1 MSQETET
8 TKGPDS
14 GIDPSAADPLAP
26 TNPITPPAGLKNPEG
41 SPVTPVGF
49 ARRTSGKKVN
59 HGPAWRKP
67 RFLISGSIVALM
79 LLMAAFPQL
88 FAGFGADPSANCDI
102 MNTNQAPSAGHIFG
116 MDIQGCDYY
125 TNVVFGARASIL
137 VGIVVTAISFAI
149 SAFLGALAGYFG
161 GWVDTIIS
169 RACDMAFGLPFILA
183 AIVVLQLFS
192 ERTVWTVIFA
202 LALFSWP
209 GGVRFMRSS
218 VLEVRNREYVQA
230 SRLLGASHGRII
242 KTHIVPNSL
251 TPLLVL
257 QTLGIGGV
265 ISAEAGLTFIGIGLT
280 PPSVSWGL
288 QLAAARDYISAAPHL
303 LIFPAIFLT
312 ITVLGFVLF
321 GEALRDEFDPKG
333 K

>member
-1 MSQETET
+1 MSQNIETNQ
-8 TKGPDS
+8 GAQPVV
-14 GIDPSAADPLAP
+14 DPLAP
-26 TNPITPPAGLKNPEG
+26 TNPITTPVGIGVPA
-41 SPVTPVGF
+41 PVVGF
-49 ARRTSGKKVN
+49 ARRKSAKKVN
-59 HGPAWRKP
+59 RGPVWLKP
-67 RFLISGSIVALM
+67 RFLISGSIVAVM

-88 FAGFGADPSANCDI
+88 FAGFGSDPSAHCDI
-102 MNTNQAPSAGHIFG
+102 LKTNQAPSKEHLFG
-116 MDIQGCDYY
+116 VDIQGCDYY
-125 TNVVFGARASIL
+125 TNVIYGARASIL
-137 VGIVVTAISFAI
+137 VGIVVTAISFVI
-149 SAFLGALAGYFG
+149 SAILGSLAGYFG

-192 ERTVWTVIFA
+192 QRTVWTVIFA

-218 VLEVRNREYVQA
+218 VMEVRNREYVQA
-230 SRLLGASHGRII
+230 SRLLGASNGRII
-242 KTHIVPNSL
+242 AKHIIPNSL

-288 QLAAARDYISAAPHL
+288 QLAAAREYISAAPHL

-321 GEALRDEFDPKG
+321 GEAMRDEFDPKG

>member
-1 MSQETET
+1 MSQSTQ
-8 TKGPDS
+8 
-14 GIDPSAADPLAP
+14 ADANLVDA
-26 TNPITPPAGLKNPEG
+26 G
-41 SPVTPVGF
+41 SPVAVG
-49 ARRTSGKKVN
+49 RPKVKTS
-59 HGPAWRKP
+59 HGPVWLKP
-67 RFLISGSIVALM
+67 RFIISGSIVLLM

-88 FAGFGADPSANCDI
+88 FAGFGSDPNAGCDVLL
-102 MNTNQAPSAGHIFG
+102 TNQPPSRDHIFG

-125 TNVVFGARASIL
+125 TNVVYGARASIL
-137 VGIVVTAISFAI
+137 VGIVVTGISFVVSAI
-149 SAFLGALAGYFG
+149 LGAMAGYFG

-169 RACDMAFGLPFILA
+169 RVCDMAFGLPFILA

-192 ERTVWTVIFA
+192 QRSVWTVIFA

-230 SRLLGASHGRII
+230 SKLLGAGKSRII
-242 KTHIVPNSL
+242 RRHIVPNSL

-288 QLAAARDYISAAPHL
+288 QLAAARDYIAAAPHL
-303 LIFPAIFLT
+303 LLFPAIFLT
-312 ITVLGFVLF
+312 VTVLGFVLF
-321 GEALRDEFDPKG
+321 GEAVRDEFDPKG

>member
-1 MSQETET
+1 MSQT
-8 TKGPDS
+8 
-14 GIDPSAADPLAP
+14 
-26 TNPITPPAGLKNPEG
+26 
-41 SPVTPVGF
+41 TPVETDI
-49 ARRTSGKKVN
+49 AASGAPVSI
-59 HGPAWRKP
+59 GRPAPRATPRPVWLKP
-67 RFLISGSIVALM
+67 RFIISGVIVFLM
-79 LLMAAFPQL
+79 LSMAAVPQL
-88 FAGFGADPSANCDI
+88 FAGLGSDPNAGCDVLL
-102 MNTNQAPSAGHIFG
+102 TNQPPSRDHIFG

-125 TNVVFGARASIL
+125 TSVIYGARASIL
-137 VGIVVTAISFAI
+137 VGITVTGISFVV
-149 SAFLGALAGYFG
+149 SALLGSLAGYFG

-169 RACDMAFGLPFILA
+169 RICDMAFGLPFILA

-192 ERTVWTVIFA
+192 QRTVWTVIFA

-218 VLEVRNREYVQA
+218 VMEVRNREYVQA
-230 SRLLGASHGRII
+230 SRLLGAGKSRII
-242 KTHIVPNSL
+242 RTHIIPNSL

-288 QLAAARDYISAAPHL
+288 QLAAARDYIAAAPHL
-303 LIFPAIFLT
+303 LLFPAIFLT
-312 ITVLGFVLF
+312 VTVLGFVLF

>member
-1 MSQETET
+1 MSHNIETNQHSKNVDGLE
-8 TKGPDS
+8 
-14 GIDPSAADPLAP
+14 P
-26 TNPITPPAGLKNPEG
+26 TNPITVPSGLG
-41 SPVTPVGF
+41 DGVAPV
-49 ARRTSGKKVN
+49 ALLRRTSGKKIN
-59 HGPAWRKP
+59 RGPIWLKP
-67 RFLISGSIVALM
+67 RFLISGSIVVIM

-88 FAGFGADPSANCDI
+88 FAGFGSDPTANCDI
-102 MNTNQAPSAGHIFG
+102 MKTNQGPSAEHIFG
-116 MDIQGCDYY
+116 IDIQGCDYY
-125 TNVVFGARASIL
+125 TNVIYGARASIM
-137 VGIVVTAISFAI
+137 VGILVTAISFVLSAI
-149 SAFLGALAGYFG
+149 LGSLAGYFG
-161 GWVDTIIS
+161 GWVDTVIS

-218 VLEVRNREYVQA
+218 VMEVRNREYVQA
-230 SRLLGASHGRII
+230 SRLLGASNSRII
-242 KTHIVPNSL
+242 RKHIIPNSL

-303 LIFPAIFLT
+303 LIFPATFLT

-321 GEALRDEFDPKG
+321 GEAMRDEFDPKG

>member
-1 MSQETET
+1 MSQSTQ
-8 TKGPDS
+8 
-14 GIDPSAADPLAP
+14 AD
-26 TNPITPPAGLKNPEG
+26 TNLVEAG
-41 SPVTPVGF
+41 SPVAIGRPKSKTSRGPV
-49 ARRTSGKKVN
+49 
-59 HGPAWRKP
+59 WMKP
-67 RFLISGSIVALM
+67 RFVISGSIVLLM
-79 LLMAAFPQL
+79 LLMAAVPQL
-88 FAGFGADPSANCDI
+88 FAGFGSDPNAGCDVLL
-102 MNTNQAPSAGHIFG
+102 TNQPPSRDHIFG

-125 TNVVFGARASIL
+125 TNVVYGARASIL
-137 VGIVVTAISFAI
+137 VGIVVTGISFAV
-149 SAFLGALAGYFG
+149 SAILGALAGYFG

-169 RACDMAFGLPFILA
+169 RVCDMAFGLPFILA

-192 ERTVWTVIFA
+192 QRSVWTVIFA

-230 SRLLGASHGRII
+230 SKLLGAGKTRII
-242 KTHIVPNSL
+242 RQHIVPNSL

-288 QLAAARDYISAAPHL
+288 QLAAARDYIAAAPHL
-303 LIFPAIFLT
+303 LLFPAIFLT
-312 ITVLGFVLF
+312 VTVLGFVLF
-321 GEALRDEFDPKG
+321 GEAVRDEFDPKG

>member
-1 MSQETET
+1 MSQSTQAD
-8 TKGPDS
+8 TKLV
-14 GIDPSAADPLAP
+14 AA
-26 TNPITPPAGLKNPEG
+26 G
-41 SPVTPVGF
+41 SPVPIGRPKVKTSRGPV
-49 ARRTSGKKVN
+49 
-59 HGPAWRKP
+59 WLKP
-67 RFLISGSIVALM
+67 RFIISGSIVLIM
-79 LLMAAFPQL
+79 LLMAAVPQL
-88 FAGFGADPSANCDI
+88 FAGFGSDPNAGCDVLL
-102 MNTNQAPSAGHIFG
+102 TNQPPSPGHIFG

-125 TNVVFGARASIL
+125 TNVIYGARASIL
-137 VGIVVTAISFAI
+137 VGIVVTGISFVVSAI
-149 SAFLGALAGYFG
+149 LGAMAGYFG

-169 RACDMAFGLPFILA
+169 RVCDMAFGLPFILA

-192 ERTVWTVIFA
+192 QRTVWTVIFA

-230 SRLLGASHGRII
+230 SKLLGAGKTRII
-242 KTHIVPNSL
+242 RQHIVPNSL

-288 QLAAARDYISAAPHL
+288 QLASARDYIAAAPHL
-303 LIFPAIFLT
+303 LLFPAIFLT
-312 ITVLGFVLF
+312 VTVLGFVLF
-321 GEALRDEFDPKG
+321 GEAVRDEFDPKG

>member
-1 MSQETET
+1 MNKPTSTDDDFIESASSVSTD
-8 TKGPDS
+8 PDK
-14 GIDPSAADPLAP
+14 
-26 TNPITPPAGLKNPEG
+26 T
-41 SPVTPVGF
+41 VV
-49 ARRTSGKKVN
+49 RRGRV
-59 HGPAWRKP
+59 WLQP
-67 RFLISGSIVALM
+67 RFLISGTIVFAM
-79 LLMAAFPQL
+79 LLMAALPQL
-88 FAGFGADPSANCDI
+88 FAGFGSDPNANCDVL
-102 MNTNQAPSAGHIFG
+102 MTNQPPSSDHIFG

-125 TNVVFGARASIL
+125 TNVIYGARASIL
-137 VGIVVTAISFAI
+137 VGIVVTGVSFII
-149 SAFLGALAGYFG
+149 SALLGSLAGYFG
-161 GWVDTIIS
+161 GWVDVIIS

-183 AIVVLQLFS
+183 AIVVLQLFNQ
-192 ERTVWTVIFA
+192 RTVWTVIFA

-218 VLEVRNREYVQA
+218 VMEVRNREYVQA
-230 SRLLGASHGRII
+230 SMLLGAGKFRII
-242 KTHIVPNSL
+242 RTHIIPNSL

-288 QLAAARDYISAAPHL
+288 QLAAARDYIAAAPHL

-312 ITVLGFVLF
+312 VTVLGFVLF

>member
-1 MSQETET
+1 MSQNTET
-8 TKGPDS
+8 NQATEPV
-14 GIDPSAADPLAP
+14 ADPLAP
-26 TNPITPPAGLKNPEG
+26 TNPITAPAGIGVPAPAAGL
-41 SPVTPVGF
+41 
-49 ARRTSGKKVN
+49 ARRRPATKRSR
-59 HGPAWRKP
+59 GPVWLKP
-67 RFLISGSIVALM
+67 RFLISGSIVAVM

-88 FAGFGADPSANCDI
+88 FAGFGSDPTANCDI
-102 MNTNQAPSAGHIFG
+102 LKTNQPPSAEHLFG
-116 MDIQGCDYY
+116 VDIQGCDYY
-125 TNVVFGARASIL
+125 TNVVYGARASIL
-137 VGIVVTAISFAI
+137 VGIVVTAISFVI
-149 SAFLGALAGYFG
+149 SAILGSLAGFFG

-192 ERTVWTVIFA
+192 QRTVWTVIFA

-218 VLEVRNREYVQA
+218 VMEVRNREYVQA
-230 SRLLGASHGRII
+230 SRLLGASNGRII
-242 KTHIVPNSL
+242 AKHIIPNSL

-288 QLAAARDYISAAPHL
+288 QLAAAREYISAAPHL
-303 LIFPAIFLT
+303 LVFPAIFLT
-312 ITVLGFVLF
+312 ITVLGFALF
-321 GEALRDEFDPKG
+321 GEAMRDEFDPKG

>member
-1 MSQETET
+1 M
-8 TKGPDS
+8 PR
-14 GIDPSAADPLAP
+14 
-26 TNPITPPAGLKNPEG
+26 TP
-41 SPVTPVGF
+41 
-49 ARRTSGKKVN
+49 GKKIN
-59 HGPAWRKP
+59 RGPVWLKP
-67 RFLISGSIVALM
+67 RFVISGSIVAIM

-88 FAGFGADPSANCDI
+88 FAGFGSDPTANCDI
-102 MNTNQAPSAGHIFG
+102 MKTNQAPSAEHIFG
-116 MDIQGCDYY
+116 IDIQGCDYY
-125 TNVVFGARASIL
+125 TNVIYGARASIM
-137 VGIVVTAISFAI
+137 VGIIVTAISFVI
-149 SAFLGALAGYFG
+149 SAILGSLAGYFG
-161 GWVDTIIS
+161 GWVDTLIS

-218 VLEVRNREYVQA
+218 VMEVRNREYVQA
-230 SRLLGASHGRII
+230 SKLLGASNTRII
-242 KTHIVPNSL
+242 RRHIIPNSL

-288 QLAAARDYISAAPHL
+288 QLAAAREYISAAPHL

-321 GEALRDEFDPKG
+321 GEAMRDEFDPKG

>member
-1 MSQETET
+1 MRQTTEPT
-8 TKGPDS
+8 ASAVAAGEPATFPPRRRKKTNRGP
-14 GIDPSAADPLAP
+14 IWL
-26 TNPITPPAGLKNPEG
+26 
-41 SPVTPVGF
+41 
-49 ARRTSGKKVN
+49 R
-59 HGPAWRKP
+59 P
-67 RFLISGSIVALM
+67 RFLISGTIVALM

-88 FAGFGADPSANCDI
+88 FAGFGSDPNANCNV
-102 MNTNQAPSAGHIFG
+102 METNQAPSSEHIFG
-116 MDIQGCDYY
+116 VDIQGCDYY
-125 TNVVFGARASIL
+125 TNVIYGARASIL
-137 VGIVVTAISFAI
+137 VGIVVTAISFVVAAI
-149 SAFLGALAGYFG
+149 LGALAGYFG
-161 GWVDTIIS
+161 GWVDVIIS

-202 LALFSWP
+202 LALFNWP

-218 VLEVRNREYVQA
+218 VMEVRNREYVQA
-230 SRLLGASHGRII
+230 SMLLGASKTRII
-242 KTHIVPNSL
+242 KSHIIPNSL

-257 QTLGIGGV
+257 QTLGVGGV

-303 LIFPAIFLT
+303 LVFPALFLT
-312 ITVLGFVLF
+312 LTVLGFVLF

>member
-1 MSQETET
+1 MSQNTET
-8 TKGPDS
+8 NQAPES
-14 GIDPSAADPLAP
+14 VADPLAP
-26 TNPITPPAGLKNPEG
+26 TNPITAPTGVGVPAPA
-41 SPVTPVGF
+41 SF
-49 ARRTSGKKVN
+49 ARRKPAGKTSR
-59 HGPAWRKP
+59 GPVWLKP
-67 RFLISGSIVALM
+67 RFLISGSIVAVM

-88 FAGFGADPSANCDI
+88 FAGFGSDPGAHCDILKTNQGPSAE
-102 MNTNQAPSAGHIFG
+102 HIFG
-116 MDIQGCDYY
+116 VDIQGCDYY
-125 TNVVFGARASIL
+125 TNVIYGARASIL
-137 VGIVVTAISFAI
+137 VGIVVTAISFVI
-149 SAFLGALAGYFG
+149 SAILGSLAGYFG

-192 ERTVWTVIFA
+192 QRTGWTVIFA

-218 VLEVRNREYVQA
+218 VMEVRNREYVQA
-230 SRLLGASHGRII
+230 SRLLGASNGRII
-242 KTHIVPNSL
+242 AKHIVPNSL

-288 QLAAARDYISAAPHL
+288 QLAAAREYISAAPHL
-303 LIFPAIFLT
+303 LVFPAIFLT

-321 GEALRDEFDPKG
+321 GEAMRDEFDPKG

>member
-1 MSQETET
+1 MSHNIETNQPRNEAET
-8 TKGPDS
+8 G
-14 GIDPSAADPLAP
+14 LEP
-26 TNPITPPAGLKNPEG
+26 TNPITVPSGLGDAVE
-41 SPVTPVGF
+41 SV
-49 ARRTSGKKVN
+49 ALMRRSSGIKIN
-59 HGPAWRKP
+59 RGPIWLKP
-67 RFLISGSIVALM
+67 RFVISGSIVAIM

-88 FAGFGADPSANCDI
+88 FAGFGSDPSANCDI
-102 MNTNQAPSAGHIFG
+102 MKTNQAPSAEHIFG
-116 MDIQGCDYY
+116 IDIQGCDYY
-125 TNVVFGARASIL
+125 TNVIYGARASIM
-137 VGIVVTAISFAI
+137 VGIIVTAISFVL
-149 SAFLGALAGYFG
+149 SAFLGSLAGYFG
-161 GWVDTIIS
+161 GWVDTLIS

-218 VLEVRNREYVQA
+218 VMEVRNREYVQA
-230 SRLLGASHGRII
+230 SKLLGASHGRII
-242 KTHIVPNSL
+242 RQHIIPNSL

-288 QLAAARDYISAAPHL
+288 QLAAAREYISAAPHL

-321 GEALRDEFDPKG
+321 GEAMRDEFDPKG

>member
-1 MSQETET
+1 MSQNTET
-8 TKGPDS
+8 TPGTAP
-14 GIDPSAADPLAP
+14 ATDPLAP
-26 TNPITPPAGLKNPEG
+26 TNPITVPSGIRPPAGPPAPAA
-41 SPVTPVGF
+41 SF
-49 ARRTSGKKVN
+49 RRKPAKKVN
-59 HGPAWRKP
+59 RGPVWLKP
-67 RFLISGSIVALM
+67 RFLVSGTIVALM

-88 FAGFGADPSANCDI
+88 FAGFGSDPTANCDI
-102 MNTNQAPSAGHIFG
+102 MNTNQAPSPEHIFG

-125 TNVVFGARASIL
+125 TNVIYGARASIL
-137 VGIVVTAISFAI
+137 VGIVVTAISFVI
-149 SAFLGALAGYFG
+149 SALLGSLAGYFG
-161 GWVDTIIS
+161 GWVDTLIS

-218 VLEVRNREYVQA
+218 VMEVRNREYVQA
-230 SRLLGASHGRII
+230 SRLLGAGNGRII
-242 KTHIVPNSL
+242 AKHIIPNSL

-288 QLAAARDYISAAPHL
+288 QLAAAREYISAAPHL

-321 GEALRDEFDPKG
+321 GEAMRDEFDPKG

>member
-1 MSQETET
+1 MSLSTQEET
-8 TKGPDS
+8 
-14 GIDPSAADPLAP
+14 PSVRA
-26 TNPITPPAGLKNPEG
+26 
-41 SPVTPVGF
+41 TPVAIGRKP
-49 ARRTSGKKVN
+49 AKKIN
-59 HGPAWRKP
+59 RGPIWLKP
-67 RFLISGSIVALM
+67 RFLISGTIVALM

-88 FAGFGADPSANCDI
+88 FAGFGSNPAANCDI
-102 MNTNQAPSAGHIFG
+102 MRTNEAPSAEHIFG
-116 MDIQGCDYY
+116 VDIQGCDYY
-125 TNVVFGARASIL
+125 TNVIYGARASIL
-137 VGIVVTAISFAI
+137 VGIVVTAISFVLSAI
-149 SAFLGALAGYFG
+149 LGSLAGFFG

-218 VLEVRNREYVQA
+218 VMEVRNREYVQA
-230 SRLLGASHGRII
+230 SKLLGASNTRII
-242 KTHIVPNSL
+242 AKHIIPNSL

-288 QLAAARDYISAAPHL
+288 QLAAAREYISAAPHL
-303 LIFPAIFLT
+303 LVFPAIFLT

-321 GEALRDEFDPKG
+321 GEAMRDEFDPKG

>member
-8 TKGPDS
+8 NPGA
-14 GIDPSAADPLAP
+14 GVDPLAP
-26 TNPITPPAGLKNPEG
+26 TNPITAPAGLK
-41 SPVTPVGF
+41 TPAGVKTASGPKATPAGF
-49 ARRTSGKKVN
+49 TPRKAARKINR
-59 HGPAWRKP
+59 GPIWLKP

-88 FAGFGADPSANCDI
+88 FAGLGADPNANCDI
-102 MNTNQAPSAGHIFG
+102 MNTNQAPSAEHLFG
-116 MDIQGCDYY
+116 VDIQGCDYY
-125 TNVVFGARASIL
+125 TNVIFGARASIL
-137 VGIVVTAISFAI
+137 VGIVVTAISFVI
-149 SAFLGALAGYFG
+149 SAVLGSLAGYFG

-202 LALFSWP
+202 LALFSWA

-230 SRLLGASHGRII
+230 SKLLGASHGRII
-242 KTHIVPNSL
+242 KTHIIPNSL

-288 QLAAARDYISAAPHL
+288 QLAAAREYISAAPHL